1 MSNEPLEH
9 YRRVAMPLPSTHK
22 VWPLYGA
29 GFENLGVNGQPV
41 EEPLPT
47 CGPDEILV
55 RYDAVSLCTSDL
67 KVIASGPAHPRVFA
81 DMRRHPVVLGHEIA
95 LTVVSVG
102 ARRQG
107 AFRKGDRFVVQPD
120 VFYGGR
126 SLAVG
131 YALPGGLRQYGVLR
145 ELLDGDE
152 GCYLLPLAPT
162 LGYAEG
168 ALAEPW
174 ACVEAAY
181 TIPYRAAAKPGGM
194 AWLVG
199 VPSAASYR
207 LGERLFADGAPRV
220 IVLTGVPP
228 ELAAEVREK
237 AAELGA
243 RVVETGSLPPERY
256 PEAAA
261 AAGEPFFDDV
271 ILLGPHSAASIA
283 AAAALLTRKGALI
296 LASAEEYPEPA
307 RLDLGRLHYDL
318 ILVGGT
324 VGPRIDTA
332 YRPFMRDLQPGGVA
346 LLVGGAGPMGFM
358 HVQRALQ
365 LGAAAP
371 RRVIVSDLSSERLT
385 ALERKLGPLARQNG
399 VDLVCL
405 AGSAP
410 SAEALARLTDGRGV
424 DDIVVL
430 AASAEAAAAAYP
442 CLAPGGM
449 LNLFA
454 GLPRGS
460 EALLDLN
467 PVRDERQV
475 RVVGRSGS
483 TVADLRRVLEKT
495 GAGSLSPV
503 VAVAA
508 VSGLRDAA
516 RALQEMAARRFTGK
530 VVVYPQ
536 VVDLPL
542 TTLEEMP
549 ERLPRVAAR
558 LAPGPV
564 WTNEAE
570 EELLREFLPTAR

>member
-1 MSNEPLEH
+1 MNGDTLER
-9 YRRVAMPLPSTHK
+9 YRSTSMPLPLTHK

-41 EEPLPT
+41 EEAMPA

-67 KVIASGPAHPRVFA
+67 KVIVSGPAHPRVLA

-145 ELLDGDE
+145 ELLEGDE
-152 GCYLLPLAPT
+152 GSYLVPLAPT

-168 ALAEPW
+168 ALGEPW

-199 VPSAASYR
+199 VPSACSYR
-207 LGERLFADGAPRV
+207 LGDRLFADGAPRV
-220 IVLTGVPP
+220 IALTGVPP

-243 RVVETGSLPPERY
+243 RLVETGPLPPEHY

-261 AAGEPFFDDV
+261 AAGEPSFDDV

-283 AAAALLTRKGALI
+283 AAAALLANNGALI
-296 LASAEEYPEPA
+296 LASAEAYPEPA
-307 RLDLGRLHYDL
+307 PLDLGRLHYDR

-324 VGPRIDTA
+324 VGPRIDAA
-332 YRPFMRDLQPGGVA
+332 YRAFMRDLQPGGVF

-358 HVQRALQ
+358 HVQRALE

-371 RRVIVSDLSSERLT
+371 RRVIVSDLSPERLA
-385 ALERKLGPLARQNG
+385 ALEHKLGPLARQNG

-405 AGSAP
+405 AGSTP
-410 SAEALARLTDGRGV
+410 SPEALAGLTDGRGA

-430 AASAEAAAAAYP
+430 AASVEAVAAAYP
-442 CLAPGGM
+442 LLARGAI
-449 LNLFA
+449 LNVFA

-460 EALLDLN
+460 AALLDLN
-467 PVRDERQV
+467 AVRDERQV

-483 TVADLRRVLEKT
+483 TIADLRRVLEKT
-495 GAGSLSPV
+495 KSGNLSPAR
-503 VAVAA
+503 AVAA
-508 VSGLRDAA
+508 VSGLCDAR
-516 RALQEMAARRFTGK
+516 RALQEMAARRFPGK

-536 VVDLPL
+536 AIDLPL

-558 LAPGPV
+558 LDPGPV
-564 WTNEAE
+564 WSKEAE
-570 EELLREFLPTAR
+570 DELLREFASRRT